1 MITITITGVLDVLH
15 AVVDRLPSPAAAMM
29 KTDGPFLGR
38 IVDSWYV
45 LHRTLR
51 YVTVHYTLF
60 ILFVFIRNL

>member
-1 MITITITGVLDVLH
+1 MTIKIIMMSGVLDVLH

-45 LHRTLR
+45 QYRTLQ
-51 YVTVHYTLF
+51 YN
-60 ILFVFIRNL
+60 IL

>member
-1 MITITITGVLDVLH
+1 MITITMTIKIIMMSGVLDVLH

-45 LHRTLR
+45 QYRTLQ
-51 YVTVHYTLF
+51 YN
-60 ILFVFIRNL
+60 IL